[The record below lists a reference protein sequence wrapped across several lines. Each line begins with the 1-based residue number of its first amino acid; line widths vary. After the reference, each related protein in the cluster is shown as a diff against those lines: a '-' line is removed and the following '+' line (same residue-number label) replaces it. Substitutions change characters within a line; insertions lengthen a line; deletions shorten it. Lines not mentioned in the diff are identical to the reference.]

1 MTEKDRWFLRLNSL
15 RGIFALEI
23 VIGHVVRSEDTSLFL
38 FGKFMIISVA
48 FFFFVS
54 GMGLT
59 MSCEKKDNYL
69 KGFLIRKIGYLF
81 AIATVTLG
89 INMIIDFFCKSDLGY
104 YPIDKNIVLWFAG
117 NTNWY
122 LFELALFYILFFTA
136 FKYIKKYAV
145 LFIWLSAAVLI
156 TLFFLAGWTE
166 MWYASAMGFPTG
178 VMFGRYCD
186 KVIHFLKTAW
196 GKFFTLILILL
207 GLSSQLLSTE
217 NLIGMVYLRNIMCI
231 AGMLLLIYFVTKY
244 NTENKMSKVLSMY
257 STEIFLFQFV
267 WLKLT
272 ESYELIWQMR
282 LPVVIAGTTITAI
295 IVHPVFVKLKKI

>member
-1 MTEKDRWFLRLNSL
+1 MTEKDRYFLRLNSL
-15 RGIFALEI
+15 RGIFAFEI
-23 VIGHVVRSEDTSLFL
+23 VIGHVVRSEDTGLFL

-69 KGFLIRKIGYLF
+69 KGFLIRKTGYLF
-81 AIATVTLG
+81 AIAVVTLG
-89 INMIIDFFCKSDLGY
+89 ISMIIDFFCKSDLGY
-104 YPIDKNIVLWFAG
+104 YPIDKNIVLWFTD

-122 LFELALFYILFFTA
+122 LFELTLFYVLFFTI
-136 FKYIKKYAV
+136 FKFIKKYAV
-145 LFIWLSAAVLI
+145 LFIWLSVAALI
-156 TLFFLAGWTE
+156 TILFLTGWTE

-186 KVIHFLKTAW
+186 KMLLFLRTVR
-196 GKFFTLILILL
+196 GKFLVLILILL
-207 GLSSQLLSTE
+207 GLSSQLLSAE
-217 NLIGMVYLRNIMCI
+217 SLIGMVYLRNIMCI
-231 AGMLLLIYFVTKY
+231 AGMLLLIYFVAKC
-244 NTENKMSKVLSMY
+244 NTENKMNKVLSAY

-267 WLKLT
+267 WLRLT

-282 LPVVIAGTTITAI
+282 LPAVIAGTTITAI
-295 IVHPVFVKLKKI
+295 IVHPFFVKLKNV